1 SIRCLLLKGY
11 RMKHICK
18 KDHRYDHRFLSLPE
32 NQGNTGRHKCPG
44 CAFERAMESKSL
56 GIPMCNDDSILTD
69 LPESQA
75 GTVRHKDAFEAYKM
89 AYQA

>member
-1 SIRCLLLKGY
+1 
-11 RMKHICK
+11 MKHICK
-18 KDHRYDHRFLSLPE
+18 KDHRYDPRFTSLPE
-32 NQGNTGRHKCPG
+32 NQGNTGLK
-44 CAFERAMESKSL
+44 AK
-56 GIPMCNDDSILTD
+56 GIPMCNDDSILAD

>member
-1 SIRCLLLKGY
+1 MELKA
-11 RMKHICK
+11 K
-18 KDHRYDHRFLSLPE
+18 
-32 NQGNTGRHKCPG
+32 
-44 CAFERAMESKSL
+44 
-56 GIPMCNDDSILTD
+56 GIPMCNDDSILAN